1 MLQEAE
7 ARCSKDIPTLPVWT
21 LARPFSG
28 LLHSQAGSHLGAA
41 GWLLESLEL
50 ILAPGEIYITA
61 WLGPPVPP
69 IMVGG
74 SWEVLTGWY

>member
-1 MLQEAE
+1 MLQGHPDA
-7 ARCSKDIPTLPVWT
+7 ACLDLGSAFLW
-21 LARPFSG
+21 

-41 GWLLESLEL
+41 GWLLESLEP
-50 ILAPGEIYITA
+50 IPAPGKICITA
-61 WLGPPVPP
+61 WLGPPAPP